1 MDEVNIYIPEDVSE
15 DDVKVIEDILGLINQ
30 LSPEGFEAL
39 IDVIDQID
47 TYEPE
52 SEEQFE

>member
-1 MDEVNIYIPEDVSE
+1 MNEVNIYIPEDVSE
-15 DDVKVIEDILGLINQ
+15 DDVKVIEDILDLINQ

>member
-1 MDEVNIYIPEDVSE
+1 MDEVDIYIPEDVSE
-15 DDVKVIEDILGLINQ
+15 DDVKVIEGILDLINQ

-47 TYEPE
+47 AYEPE

>member
-1 MDEVNIYIPEDVSE
+1 MDEVNIYIPEDVSD
-15 DDVKVIEDILGLINQ
+15 DDVKVIEDILDLINQ

-47 TYEPE
+47 AYEPE